1 MLRQNRTM
9 QSIPRLSIRW
19 RLLAAPWLAAAALL
33 AGCGGGGGDSSPSA
47 PAFASS
53 QSLANM
59 CTVDDQKKFVRSY
72 LDEVYLWYD
81 EIPAVDAAA
90 YSTIPSYFE
99 ALRARSPDATG
110 QPKDRFSAALPIS
123 VADAQMSS
131 GSGASQQPV
140 QADGNLLSLA
150 LPNPSVPLAKVVTTP
165 GGRKTGYIL
174 FLDHDEGAQDA
185 LIPAFQRMRDEQVA
199 DLVLDLRYNSGG
211 YLYIALAAASM
222 VAGPQSEGQVF
233 EQLRYNRKRTA
244 ETANSFVLFSSSLQF
259 GEKAYPRGTPLPQ
272 LGLPRLYVLT
282 TGLTCSSSESIVNSL
297 RGIDVE
303 VILVGQTTCGK
314 PYGFQRKDNCGYA
327 LFPIE
332 FQGFNAKGFGDY
344 TAGFKPTCT
353 VAEVPGSAPGSET
366 EPLLAAAMTHI
377 DTGNCPAGTATAG
390 LLKSAQ
396 PNAAPLVPSRPAWG
410 GRLLRTER

>member
-1 MLRQNRTM
+1 MM
-9 QSIPRLSIRW
+9 QSPSRPGSSHPW
-19 RLLAAPWLAAAALL
+19 RRLAASALAATVLL
-33 AGCGGGGGDSSPSA
+33 AGCGGGGGGGPPPVS
-47 PAFASS
+47 AFASS

-59 CTVDDQKKFVRSY
+59 CTVEDQKKFVRSY

-90 YSTIPSYFE
+90 YSTVPAYFD
-99 ALRARSPDATG
+99 ALRVRTPDATG
-110 QPKDRFSAALPIS
+110 QPKDRFSAALPVS
-123 VADAQMSS
+123 VADAQMTS
-131 GSGASQQPV
+131 GFGASQQSIV
-140 QADGNLLSLA
+140 SAGNLLSAA

-165 GGRKTGYIL
+165 AGRKTGYIL

-185 LIPAFQRMRDEQVA
+185 LIPAFQLMRDQQVT

-222 VAGPQSEGQVF
+222 VTGPLSEGQIF
-233 EQLRYNRKRTA
+233 EQLRYNSKRAA
-244 ETANSFVLFSSSLQF
+244 ETANSFVLFSSHLQF
-259 GEKAYPRGTPLPQ
+259 GETAYPRGTALPQ

-282 TGLTCSSSESIVNSL
+282 TGLTCSSSESIINSL
-297 RGIDVE
+297 RGIGVE
-303 VILVGQTTCGK
+303 VILIGQTTCGK

-353 VAEVPGSAPGSET
+353 VAEVPGTPLGGET

-390 LLKSAQ
+390 LQQSAQ
-396 PNAAPLVPSRPAWG
+396 PKLAPLVPSRPAWG
-410 GRLLRTER
+410 GRLLRSER